1 MKAVILAGGEGTR
14 LRPLTSN
21 QPKPMMPIAN
31 VPMMEHIV
39 KLLAEHGFDDIVV
52 TVAFMANHIR
62 NYFGDGSEFGVRMRY
77 ATEDAPLGTAGSVRN
92 AMAELDETFLV
103 ISGDVLT
110 DIDLGA
116 IVERHKEKG
125 AFATIAL
132 KRVENPVDFGIVI
145 TKSDGTIERFLEKPT
160 WGEVF
165 SDTIN
170 TGIYVLD
177 PGVFEFIPE
186 GEVVDFS
193 GDVFPEVLARGLSLL
208 GTVVDGYWEDVGT
221 LESYRTAHEDLLD
234 GRVDI
239 ELPGFQLREG
249 VWIGEGVDVSPDAII
264 HGPVLVGDNS
274 RVEAG
279 AVLAPYTVLGADVVV
294 KSDAHV
300 ERTVVHDHGY
310 IGHSA
315 RLRGAVIGRANDIRE
330 HAHIEEGV
338 VIGDECFVGA
348 RAIITPGVKVYP
360 FKTVEAGALVTS
372 SLVWGS
378 KGARTLFGRRGVRG
392 PAHVDITSEV
402 AVRLATAYGSA
413 LKKGSVVCISRDTS
427 RVARALKRAIIAGL
441 NLSGVHVMDLELS
454 TVPVT
459 RFQVRSERAQGGIS
473 VRLAPDDPDSVE
485 IRFFDETGADIDE
498 TQQRKLERLLYR
510 EDFRRAFAADIGDI
524 MFPPRALEFYTAA
537 LEASVDGE
545 RLRQR
550 SFKVVLDYSFGAAS
564 VVLPHVLG
572 KIGASVL
579 AVNPYAATV
588 GATVD
593 DVETR
598 VKIMGDLVR
607 TSGSDLG
614 LVFDP
619 DGETAVIIDDEGI
632 ALTADQALLLIVELV
647 CSTNEEARIA
657 LPVSVSR
664 EAERIAERH
673 GAKVIWTKLSAAH
686 LMEVA
691 QRKGIDLAA
700 SQEGGF
706 IWPSF
711 LPAYDAAATLAHLL
725 DLLARAE
732 RPLSAILAEVP
743 ESYIAHE
750 AVPTPWE
757 RKGAVMRE
765 MVERAKDRPTVLVD
779 GVKILYP
786 DGWALVLPDPEV
798 AVTHVWADAESDA
811 EARRLVAIHAGQV
824 AELSGMPD

>member
-39 KLLAEHGFDDIVV
+39 KLLARHGFDDIVV

-62 NYFGDGSEFGVRMRY
+62 TYFGDGSELGVRMRY
-77 ATEDAPLGTAGSVRN
+77 ATEEAPLGTAGSVRN

-110 DIDLGA
+110 DVDLGG
-116 IVERHKEKG
+116 IVEQHNSRG

-145 TKSDGTIERFLEKPT
+145 TREDGQIERFLEKPT

-193 GDVFPEVLARGLSLL
+193 GDVFPAVLERNLPLL

-221 LESYRTAHEDLLD
+221 LESYRTAHENLLD
-234 GRVDI
+234 GEVEL
-239 ELPGFQLREG
+239 ELPGFQLRER
-249 VWIGEGVDVSPDAII
+249 VWVGESVDISPDAII
-264 HGPVLVGDNS
+264 HSPVLIGDNS
-274 RVEAG
+274 RIEAG

-294 KSDAHV
+294 KSDAHL

-315 RLRGAVIGRANDIRE
+315 RLRGAVIGRGNDIRE

-348 RAIITPGVKVYP
+348 RAIISPGVKIYP

-372 SLVWGS
+372 SIVWES

-392 PAHVDITSEV
+392 LANVDITSEV
-402 AVRLATAYGSA
+402 AIRLAMAYGTA

-485 IRFFDETGADIDE
+485 IRFFDEKGADIDE

-510 EDFRRAFAADIGDI
+510 EDFRRAFAGEIGDI

-564 VVLPHVLG
+564 VVMPHVLG

-598 VKIMGDLVR
+598 VKILGDLVR

-619 DGETAVIIDDEGI
+619 DGETAVIIDNEGN
-632 ALTADQALLLIVELV
+632 ALTADQALLVIVELV
-647 CSTNEEARIA
+647 CATHPQAKIA

-664 EAERIAERH
+664 EAERIAQKH
-673 GAKVIWTKLSAAH
+673 GATVVWTKLSAAH

-691 QRKGIDLAA
+691 QQRGIDLAA

-706 IWPSF
+706 IWPQF

-725 DLLARAE
+725 DLLARDE
-732 RPLSAILAEVP
+732 RTLSAILAAVP
-743 ESYIAHE
+743 ESHIAHE

-765 MVERAKDRPTVLVD
+765 MVERAKDHQTVLVD

-786 DGWALVLPDPEV
+786 DGWALVLPDPEI
-798 AVTHVWADAESDA
+798 AVTHVWADAVSDA

-824 AELSGMPD
+824 AELSGLD